1 MKKKILLIFGLI
13 IFLGCAKKPLV
24 TVAPPVEEVPTV
36 EEKEKPAKKVEMQKT
51 PTIEEMPPVSG
62 ITEEK
67 ITEEKISAEE
77 LIRKQ
82 LAEEIKRFEAE
93 DIHFDFD
100 KYNIRPDAAEI
111 LKKKAEWLL
120 KNPQVHIL
128 IEGHCDE
135 RGTEEYNLAL
145 GERRANSAKRF
156 LVNLGVDPERISI
169 ISYGEER
176 PLDPRHCEEAWARN
190 RRCHF
195 IVIKY

>member
-1 MKKKILLIFGLI
+1 MLFY
-13 IFLGCAKKPLV
+13 FSCAKRPIV
-24 TVAPPVEEVPTV
+24 TVAPPQKAEKPQKSITV
-36 EEKEKPAKKVEMQKT
+36 EEKPIERKPT
-51 PTIEEMPPVSG
+51 TEELPSVSG
-62 ITEEK
+62 LPKEE
-67 ITEEKISAEE
+67 IFEEKISTEE
-77 LIRKQ
+77 LARKR
-82 LAEEIKRFEAE
+82 LAEEIKTFEAE

-120 KNPQVHIL
+120 DHPKVHIL

-145 GERRANSAKRF
+145 GERRANSAKQF
-156 LVNLGVDPERISI
+156 LVNLGVNSGRISI

-176 PLDPRHCEEAWARN
+176 PLDPRHCEEAWAKN

-195 IVIKY
+195 VVIRY